1 VKWGRKKRINYA
13 PFLLSLCAPIPSF
26 LRKKST
32 AWILRATL
40 FLVYSSCLYRSSS
53 EVMDGPVPDPPEGF
67 LCRAPSFPVGMD
79 ETVEGSE
86 RFGENEAGIALRTGV
101 VGLLAVDFFLFSNHA
116 IMRRKLVRRHM
127 ER

>member
-1 VKWGRKKRINYA
+1 
-13 PFLLSLCAPIPSF
+13 
-26 LRKKST
+26 
-32 AWILRATL
+32 
-40 FLVYSSCLYRSSS
+40 
-53 EVMDGPVPDPPEGF
+53 MDGPVPDPPEGF